1 MAAEP
6 ARGKNTGLF
15 QKLAENDR
23 YRKIIVIA
31 GIAGILLILL
41 SGSLKSCDTSQSS
54 QPQSA
59 SSQAAVTADQYTKA
73 LETDLTGIISQIS
86 GVGNAK
92 VLVTLDQTAKSVYAT
107 EEKQSR
113 QQTSEKADSQNGKS
127 EEDYSNE
134 TNYLL
139 IKNSD
144 GSEQALRVTEIQPM
158 VKGVV
163 VVCDGG
169 DDPKV
174 QQSVTDAVTTALHI
188 TSVRVC
194 VIKAK

>member
-1 MAAEP
+1 MATEP
-6 ARGKNTGLF
+6 ARGKNAGLF
-15 QKLAENDR
+15 QKLAENEK
-23 YRKIIVIA
+23 YRKIIVFAGLA
-31 GIAGILLILL
+31 GIVLILI
-41 SGSLKSCDTSQSS
+41 SGNLKSCDSS
-54 QPQSA
+54 QPRQLQPV
-59 SSQAAVTADQYTKA
+59 SSQSAVTAEQYEKS
-73 LETDLTGIISQIS
+73 LEADLTGIISQIS

-92 VLVTLDQTAKSVYAT
+92 VLVTLDKTAQYVYAT

-113 QQTSEKADSQNGKS
+113 QQTSEKADSQAGKS
-127 EEDYSNE
+127 EEDYSDE
-134 TNYLL
+134 TTYLL
-139 IKNSD
+139 VKNSD
-144 GSEQALRVTEIQPM
+144 GSEQALRVTEIQPL

-169 DDPKV
+169 DDPGV

>member
-6 ARGKNTGLF
+6 ARGKNAGLF

-31 GIAGILLILL
+31 GIIGILLILV
-41 SGSLKSCDTSQSS
+41 SGSLKSCDTSQNS

-59 SSQAAVTADQYTKA
+59 SSQTAVTADQYAKA

-113 QQTSEKADSQNGKS
+113 QQTSEKADSQTGKS
-127 EEDYSNE
+127 EEDYSDE

-144 GSEQALRVTEIQPM
+144 GSEQALRVTEIQPL

>member
-1 MAAEP
+1 MANET
-6 ARGKNTGLF
+6 ARGKSAGLF
-15 QKLAENDR
+15 QKLAENEK
-23 YRKIIVIA
+23 YRKIIVVAGLA
-31 GIAGILLILL
+31 GIVLILL
-41 SGSLKSCDTSQSS
+41 SGTLKGCDGSSPNQVQPVSS
-54 QPQSA
+54 QP
-59 SSQAAVTADQYTKA
+59 AVTAEQYEKS
-73 LETDLTGIISQIS
+73 LEEDLTGIISQIS

-92 VLVTLDQTAKSVYAT
+92 VLVTLDKTAEYVYAT
-107 EEKQSR
+107 EEKQSK
-113 QQTSEKADSQNGKS
+113 QQTSEKEDSQAGKS
-127 EEDYSNE
+127 EENYSDE

-144 GSEQALRVTEIQPM
+144 GSEQALRVTEIQPL

-169 DDPKV
+169 DDPSV

>member
-1 MAAEP
+1 MATEP
-6 ARGKNTGLF
+6 APGKSEGLF
-15 QKLAENDR
+15 QKLAKNEK
-23 YRKIIVIA
+23 YRKIIVFAGLA
-31 GIAGILLILL
+31 GIVLILI
-41 SGSLKSCDTSQSS
+41 SGNLKSCDGYQSNQLQPVSS
-54 QPQSA
+54 QPS
-59 SSQAAVTADQYTKA
+59 VTAEQYEKG
-73 LETDLTGIISQIS
+73 LEANLTGIISQIS

-92 VLVTLDQTAKSVYAT
+92 VLVTLDQTAQYVYAT

-113 QQTSEKADSQNGKS
+113 QQTSEKSDSQTGKS
-127 EEDYSNE
+127 EDDYSDE
-134 TNYLL
+134 TTYLL
-139 IKNSD
+139 VKNSD
-144 GSEQALRVTEIQPM
+144 GSEQALRVTEIQPL

-169 DDPKV
+169 DDPNV

>member
-6 ARGKNTGLF
+6 TRGKSTGLF

-23 YRKIIVIA
+23 YRKIIIIA
-31 GIAGILLILL
+31 GIIGILLILI
-41 SGSLKSCDTSQSS
+41 SGNLKSCGTSQSS

-59 SSQAAVTADQYTKA
+59 SSQPAVTAEQYEKG
-73 LETDLTGIISQIS
+73 LENDLTAIISQIS

-127 EEDYSNE
+127 EEDYSDE

-144 GSEQALRVTEIQPM
+144 GSEQALRVTEIQPL

>member
-54 QPQSA
+54 QPQPA

>member
-144 GSEQALRVTEIQPM
+144 GSEQALRVTEIQPL